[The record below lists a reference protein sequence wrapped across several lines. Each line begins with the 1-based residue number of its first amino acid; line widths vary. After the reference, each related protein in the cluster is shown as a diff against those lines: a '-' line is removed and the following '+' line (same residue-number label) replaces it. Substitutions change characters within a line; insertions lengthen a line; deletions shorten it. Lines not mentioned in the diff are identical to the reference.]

1 LWGPGDGI
9 TSGAGAGLDELVAIF
24 DIDRRAWWTLLD
36 ASGDVVAI
44 VDDGAST
51 AHGYGTGSS
60 STSDARLCAQ
70 FCYDAYGS
78 LISTQGLHPFPDPRT
93 GHKGLHLDRLDG
105 GVADPVTGAPI
116 ARHEVG
122 STHAYFVR
130 NRHYSPELG
139 RFLQRDPNATSQ
151 AVLGAMAYAGV
162 GLDPTVDEADLADHL
177 RDGVGVYWYVR
188 ASPLLHSDP
197 LGLFS
202 YGEVLGAAGV
212 QGLLAG
218 TITNALG
225 GNLWSGFVGG
235 ALGGAAG
242 AWANSAFAATAGGFL
257 ASLSSHA
264 LVGGLDGAVS
274 GFVTTLLETKSWRYA
289 LADGAAGFVLG
300 AATGGM
306 VDVGGRA
313 FFGRIAAARAQFASP
328 SKLAEHVAKHSN
340 EWTPAL
346 TQGQYLSRARHLL
359 SRPAGGEI
367 LEKWRANGDMLR
379 YNARTNEFAALDGET
394 GAVKTLVRPKG
405 GRSYWDAQ

>member
-1 LWGPGDGI
+1 L
-9 TSGAGAGLDELVAIF
+9 TV
-24 DIDRRAWWTLLD
+24 
-36 ASGDVVAI
+36 
-44 VDDGAST
+44 ST
-51 AHGYGTGSS
+51 A
-60 STSDARLCAQ
+60 
-70 FCYDAYGS
+70 
-78 LISTQGLHPFPDPRT
+78 
-93 GHKGLHLDRLDG
+93 

-225 GNLWSGFVGG
+225 GTCGL
-235 ALGGAAG
+235 ALLAVPLVERLEHGQTQRLQRQQAAF
-242 AWANSAFAATAGGFL
+242 WPHSPRMP
-257 ASLSSHA
+257 SL
-264 LVGGLDGAVS
+264 AVS
-274 GFVTTLLETKSWRYA
+274 
-289 LADGAAGFVLG
+289 
-300 AATGGM
+300 M
-306 VDVGGRA
+306 VP
-313 FFGRIAAARAQFASP
+313 F
-328 SKLAEHVAKHSN
+328 
-340 EWTPAL
+340 
-346 TQGQYLSRARHLL
+346 
-359 SRPAGGEI
+359 
-367 LEKWRANGDMLR
+367 
-379 YNARTNEFAALDGET
+379 LD
-394 GAVKTLVRPKG
+394 L
-405 GRSYWDAQ
+405 